1 MLHYK
6 LYGNDRIKGGEGV
19 VVNVRDNIAAI
30 RRRKSGESLECILL
44 DVYMNNKR
52 IAILCAYKPPSVGNA
67 TFSKELF
74 TMLYEAL
81 SFSDTNMYWGP
92 NSDILHP
99 LADKKEGRCLLN
111 ICDMYDLDSII
122 NVPTRISKARE
133 SCLDVILTND
143 SALIKPSGVL
153 EPGLSE
159 HRLVHAVLNSKEP
172 LPIKII
178 VQSLGISAVMH
189 ISM

>member
-1 MLHYK
+1 MYFA
-6 LYGNDRIKGGEGV
+6 G
-19 VVNVRDNIAAI
+19 
-30 RRRKSGESLECILL
+30 CF
-44 DVYMNNKR
+44 MNNKR
-52 IAILCAYKPPSVGNA
+52 ITILCAYKPLSVDNA

-74 TMLYEAL
+74 TMLDEAL
-81 SFSDTNMYWGP
+81 SFSVTNMYWGP

-159 HRLVHAVLNSKEP
+159 HRLVYAVLNSKLP

>member
-1 MLHYK
+1 MYFA
-6 LYGNDRIKGGEGV
+6 G
-19 VVNVRDNIAAI
+19 
-30 RRRKSGESLECILL
+30 CF
-44 DVYMNNKR
+44 MNNKR
-52 IAILCAYKPPSVGNA
+52 ITILCAYKPLSVDNA

-74 TMLYEAL
+74 TMLDEAL
-81 SFSDTNMYWGP
+81 SFSVTNMYWGP

-99 LADKKEGRCLLN
+99 LADKKEGRSLLN
-111 ICDMYDLDSII
+111 ICDVYDLDSII

>member
-6 LYGNDRIKGGEGV
+6 LYRNDRIKGGEDV
-19 VVNVRDNIAAI
+19 VVNVWDNIAVI

-52 IAILCAYKPPSVGNA
+52 IAILCAYKPPIVDNA

-74 TMLYEAL
+74 SMLDEAL

-99 LADKKEGRCLLN
+99 LADKKEGRCLL
-111 ICDMYDLDSII
+111 ICDVYDLDSII
-122 NVPTRISKARE
+122 NVPTRISKTRE
-133 SCLDVILTND
+133 SCLDVI
-143 SALIKPSGVL
+143 
-153 EPGLSE
+153 
-159 HRLVHAVLNSKEP
+159 
-172 LPIKII
+172 II
-178 VQSLGISAVMH
+178 N
-189 ISM
+189 